1 MGYFSELMI
10 ERYND
15 YVTDALA
22 EHWGIDYYE
31 LAKYEYDLIENQSK
45 DGLITGFTVN
55 FHRDVPKEFLTRI
68 PGVDDRKVKVDA
80 SVIIDAEPY
89 EYEFEAITETSKLLD
104 NFEKEIVN
112 LRRLNNLDLGNK
124 DLEVILRRQVYIAA
138 ITTMETFLSETFV
151 KVVTNSELF
160 MEKFVRSHPAFK
172 DRKFTLD
179 QIYDKYNSIGDIAKK
194 TMLET
199 IYHDLVK
206 VRMMYS
212 TTLDITFPFIG
223 DVMRCVKVR
232 HDLVHRNGKS
242 NEGDVHT
249 IDKATVENTIKIV
262 EKLVADLAETMGL
275 FIMPF

>member
-22 EHWGIDYYE
+22 EHWGMDYYE
-31 LAKYEYDLIENQSK
+31 LAKHDYDLIENQTK
-45 DGLITGFTVN
+45 DGVITGFTVN
-55 FHRDVPKEFLTRI
+55 FHKDVPKEFLTRI
-68 PGVDDRKVKVDA
+68 PGVDGRKVKVVP
-80 SVIIDAEPY
+80 SIVIDAEPY
-89 EYEFEAITETSKLLD
+89 KYEFGAITGTSRLLE

-112 LRRLNNLDLGNK
+112 LRRLNKLDLGNE
-124 DLEVILRRQVYIAA
+124 DLESVIRRQVYIAS

-151 KVVTNSELF
+151 KVVTDSEIF

-172 DRKFTLD
+172 ERKFTLD
-179 QIYDKYNSIGDIAKK
+179 QVYDKYNSIADIAKK

-212 TTLDITFPFIG
+212 TTLNITFPSVG

-242 NEGDVHT
+242 NVGYIHT
-249 IDKATVENTIKIV
+249 INRSTVENTIKIV
-262 EKLVADLAETMGL
+262 EKLVYDLAETMGL
-275 FIMPF
+275 SLMPF